1 MWVWENCLRYYC
13 KGVSCVRRRLRTLLS
28 SDFAGSVCCWLLFH
42 KRGNEKSLFWRRQ
55 IVCYLVEQMPDAWV
69 QYFRKCLCHGVSRL
83 LSDVFKNRWQFRKI
97 LVVNELSTGEN
108 LEGLCLGTV
117 LLYQKFGSD
126 LGHRYALNINGRPTD
141 HSQAMGLYCGWPL
154 FQSKGEVTVCIFPAQ
169 CVAKILSKKRKE
181 LDIYVQV
188 ATDSRLCKNKLLKVY
203 WVSYRQSSENP
214 WFEMS
219 LRCSTP
225 LWASPRQW
233 SYVFSMVRLQ

>member
-28 SDFAGSVCCWLLFH
+28 SDFSDSVCCWLLFH

-83 LSDVFKNRWQFRKI
+83 LSGVFKNRWQFPKI
-97 LVVNELSTGEN
+97 LVVYELFTGEN

-126 LGHRYALNINGRPTD
+126 LGHPYALNINGRPTD
-141 HSQAMGLYCGWPL
+141 HSRAMGLYCGWPL

-169 CVAKILSKKRKE
+169 CVAKILSKKGRNWTSMFKWQQTHDCVRTSCSKCTGS
-181 LDIYVQV
+181 L
-188 ATDSRLCKNKLLKVY
+188 TDSH
-203 WVSYRQSSENP
+203 QGIHD
-214 WFEMS
+214 
-219 LRCSTP
+219 LRCPWDATP
-225 LWASPRQW
+225 LWAFPRQW
-233 SYVFSMVRLQ
+233 SYVFSMMRPQ